1 MTNSSLPIIAPSL
14 LPEGTEAPSHED
26 SILFIGQLFS
36 WPVMQSLIRLN
47 PNARSDRL
55 YHSWTNPLTE
65 VWKVASLEDWEEKI
79 VNFQR
84 RAPNWLVSFGTDCS
98 KVQEV
103 LQSLDQLR
111 LLWDNQLIT
120 TEAFRVIF
128 AEMCE
133 NWKTSHKELTL
144 DDGERLDYDELQMQ
158 FMIQYWIAVQWFTNE
173 MRERLTRL
181 LH

>member
-1 MTNSSLPIIAPSL
+1 MTNSSLPMIAPSL

-36 WPVMQSLIRLN
+36 WPVMQSLVRLN

-65 VWKVASLEDWEEKI
+65 VWKVASLEAWRKKI
-79 VNFQR
+79 ENFKR
-84 RAPNWLVSFGTDCS
+84 RAPNGLISFGTDCS

-103 LQSLDQLR
+103 LQNLGQLR

-120 TEAFRVIF
+120 SEAFRVIF

-144 DDGERLDYDELQMQ
+144 EDGQRLDYNELQMQ
-158 FMIQYWIAVQWFTNE
+158 FMIQSWIAVRWLTDEMNE
-173 MRERLTRL
+173 KLRWL